1 MAIILFST
9 TDSPETGISLKEKD
23 QEELATSDGL
33 MEQFG
38 SLCTTTKEFLQA
50 GSCTAQSL
58 LICIMDIKHVKHS
71 VKRSTLKELEYAS
84 SVGDVFHAIKKRNLL
99 SFLHFELMKRII
111 IKLCFECK
119 DLQMSLS
126 SYEAAYQQFIR
137 TPVHKSC
144 VCREERFE
152 VLSGADSEDTTDLVI
167 TADDGNTSFADI
179 LHLESIIARAF
190 RCSQLVLHIRY
201 IELQP
206 PHLTLVYGIP
216 CSMVDSIFPL
226 TLEEWDMLRSH
237 SISEIHCAECH
248 YMLDDKGSTL
258 EIMHVLIVTTLLL
271 TCSSYWCS
279 HGIC

>member
-1 MAIILFST
+1 
-9 TDSPETGISLKEKD
+9 
-23 QEELATSDGL
+23 

-38 SLCTTTKEFLQA
+38 LLHSKAEKCLQDS
-50 GSCTAQSL
+50 GYSAQSL
-58 LICIMDIKHVKHS
+58 LICVMDIKHVRYS
-71 VKRSTLKELEYAS
+71 VKSSLKELERAS
-84 SVGDVFHAIKKRNLL
+84 SVGNVFHVLKERHLL
-99 SFLHFELMKRII
+99 SSLHYEVMKHII
-111 IKLCFECK
+111 IKLCSECR
-119 DLQMSLS
+119 DLQMSLA
-126 SYEAAYQQFIR
+126 SYEASYEQVIK

-152 VLSGADSEDTTDLVI
+152 VLSGAGSENTTDLVI
-167 TADDGNTSFADI
+167 MADDGSSSFADI
-179 LHLESIIARAF
+179 FYLESIIARAF

-216 CSMVDSIFPL
+216 CSVVDTIFPL

-248 YMLDDKGSTL
+248 YMLDDKGSAL